1 MDVLSKSVIY
11 LVPLILSLTVHEYA
25 HAWAAKKLGDDTA
38 ERLGRL
44 NLNPLSHI
52 DPVGSLLLPI
62 MLIFTTGRPYF
73 AWAKPVPFEPSRF
86 RRDIT
91 MRSGAML
98 VAFAGPLSNFFMLI
112 GAALVLAAS
121 RRFYSLPEAFDQLF
135 IAMMT
140 MNAGLFL
147 FNMIPVHPLDGQKV
161 LSGLLPRAMAERYDA
176 VMTQFGS
183 FLLLPVFF
191 VAGRFL
197 RGPIEALI
205 QGVATLTGLA

>member
-1 MDVLSKSVIY
+1 MDVLSKSVFY

-38 ERLGRL
+38 EKLGRL

-52 DPVGSLLLPI
+52 DPIGSLLLPI

-91 MRSGAML
+91 MRNGAML
-98 VAFAGPLSNFFMLI
+98 
-112 GAALVLAAS
+112 AS
-121 RRFYSLPEAFDQLF
+121 RRFYALPEAFDQLF

-147 FNMIPVHPLDGQKV
+147 FNMIPIHPLDGQKV

-183 FLLLPVFF
+183 FLLLPLFF